1 MSSTGLSHVIDKQ
14 SLPQG
19 FPTHMHE
26 ESFWEHLGRAVGTF
40 GFLEEVLGRAIF
52 ALTATREYPATEIEA
67 AYADWLPQ
75 LERALYDTLSGLID
89 VYANAASKH
98 QSFNTTNVSE
108 LIDGLRRAAVWRNV
122 LCHGSWRVPDKDGKS
137 LPLFMNRQKELFDT
151 PVDVAMLRQIQTHV
165 AELACEVMST
175 ITAMGLQFPGS
186 DGPGKPI
193 WANPSGS

>member
-1 MSSTGLSHVIDKQ
+1 MSSTSLSHVVDKQ

-26 ESFWEHLGRAVGTF
+26 ASFWEHLGRAVGTF

-52 ALTATREYPATEIEA
+52 ALTAAREYPATEVEA

-122 LCHGSWRVPDKDGKS
+122 LRHGSWRVPGEDGKS
-137 LPLFMNRQKELFDT
+137 LPLFMNSQKELFDT
-151 PVDVAMLRQIQTHV
+151 PVDVAMLKQIQTHV

-175 ITAMGLQFPGS
+175 ITAMGLLFPGS

-193 WANPSGS
+193 WTKTSGS